1 MSVYDTYKVLHY
13 ASASTYLY
21 ICLDNILVSFLNT
34 LYTRTMQLEFGTDRF
49 PNGYTVAD
57 LGQTVAIVI
66 LYPIN
71 NFTENKN

>member
-1 MSVYDTYKVLHY
+1 
-13 ASASTYLY
+13 
-21 ICLDNILVSFLNT
+21 
-34 LYTRTMQLEFGTDRF
+34 MQLEFGTDRF